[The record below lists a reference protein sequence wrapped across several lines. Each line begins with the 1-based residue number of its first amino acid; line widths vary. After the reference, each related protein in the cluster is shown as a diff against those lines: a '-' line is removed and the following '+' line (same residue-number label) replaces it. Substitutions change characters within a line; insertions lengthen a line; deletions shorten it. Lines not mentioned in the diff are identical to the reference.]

1 MRRIHGRGRGS
12 LRLRGV
18 QSASSIILGGGPKQ
32 ASAMLSLRAKLH
44 GLGGHLPEGFKASG
58 GIKRLFPKGYAGS
71 ITMLKN
77 YVFLFDSGTAT
88 DVSSDSG
95 SQISQGQIWMG
106 ADGAGRWFL
115 GWWND
120 DSAGGGWGVN
130 VRYQAGFV
138 FRFSNDGFAHGYVD
152 TSEPDGG
159 ATSCNSG
166 VDPWILRALAA
177 GVRRERGGR
186 PPGRRGLR
194 QPAPRVQHLDQRRLS
209 GVELHDSAGRELPV
223 RFEPFG
229 SLPLFRLLH
238 WRDRPRGGPAAPF
251 QRQQSLLGLQLGG
264 RKQFQR
270 R

>member
-1 MRRIHGRGRGS
+1 
-12 LRLRGV
+12 
-18 QSASSIILGGGPKQ
+18 
-32 ASAMLSLRAKLH
+32 MLSLRAKLH

-166 VDPWILRALAA
+166 VDPWISEHWPQAFAANVEVDLQDAA
-177 GVRRERGGR
+177 GF
-186 PPGRRGLR
+186 
-194 QPAPRVQHLDQRRLS
+194 D
-209 GVELHDSAGRELPV
+209 
-223 RFEPFG
+223 
-229 SLPLFRLLH
+229 SLPPESNIWTNAGFPASNFTTLQGGNCQCASNLLALFPFSDFFIGETAPEAVLPLPFSGSNPFSGYSSG
-238 WRDRPRGGPAAPF
+238 DESSSSGDDGG
-251 QRQQSLLGLQLGG
+251 
-264 RKQFQR
+264 
-270 R
+270 